1 MIVGPTRSEIEMRRH
16 LIINIENKLGLMRK
30 MLTDNNVDEKE
41 FNNCFNNIIDDLS
54 DYIDYSKVKVHID
67 DNEVITWDDV
77 ENSDNYSDKFFFAKH
92 LFLKFIKRFEIAS
105 HYSQEPNNILIDL
118 ASDLEYCTNV
128 KNIYFTD
135 ISSMTGDNLFYRV
148 LKSRFKSFNVIFK
161 EEIRFLAYDF
171 RKFLDIDKL
180 SNHCADI
187 HEDSLIKINQKQG
200 LILYEIG
207 ELIYDGELNKASEEF
222 YKFVQDEN
230 LTLPLYRYVRS
241 GKPHTYYE

>member
-1 MIVGPTRSEIEMRRH
+1 MIMGPTRLEIEMRRT

-30 MLTDNNVDEKE
+30 RLTDNNVDEKE
-41 FNNCFNNIIDDLS
+41 FNNYFDDIIGDLS
-54 DYIDYSKVKVHID
+54 DYMDCSKVKVHID
-67 DNEVITWDDV
+67 DNEIITLKDV
-77 ENSDNYSDKFFFAKH
+77 ECSANYSDKFFFAKH

-105 HYSQEPNNILIDL
+105 HYSQEPENILIDL
-118 ASDLEYCTNV
+118 ACDLEWCTNV
-128 KNIYFTD
+128 KNFYFTD

-148 LKSRFKSFNVIFK
+148 LKSRYKSFNVIFK

-207 ELIYDGELNKASEEF
+207 ELIYDGNLNKASEEF

-230 LTLPLYRYVRS
+230 LTLPPYRYVKS
-241 GKPHTYYE
+241 GKPYTLR

>member
-1 MIVGPTRSEIEMRRH
+1 MIVGPTSFEIEMRRN
-16 LIINIENKLGLMRK
+16 LIINMENKLGLMRK

-41 FNNCFNNIIDDLS
+41 FNKCFNNI
-54 DYIDYSKVKVHID
+54 
-67 DNEVITWDDV
+67 
-77 ENSDNYSDKFFFAKH
+77 
-92 LFLKFIKRFEIAS
+92 
-105 HYSQEPNNILIDL
+105 
-118 ASDLEYCTNV
+118 
-128 KNIYFTD
+128 
-135 ISSMTGDNLFYRV
+135 SSIMGDNLFYRV

-207 ELIYDGELNKASEEF
+207 ELIYDGKLNKASEEF
-222 YKFVQDEN
+222 YKFVHDEN
-230 LTLPLYRYVRS
+230 LTLPPYRYVKS
-241 GKPHTYYE
+241 GKPYTIR